1 MFEVYIRRES
11 QWFQVDCKGRLHP
24 APHAPQRLI
33 SPHMGLTIKRDLGNP
48 KIRLVPYST
57 FGYLRLGED
66 VPLTRDGV
74 VGLTTHQLTIGP
86 RVGDDGAQYLM
97 LSPESWP
104 MNKST
109 VWLEDVA
116 SDLARFGAS
125 KKTRVSTQL
134 TATRKSRLLAVREQG
149 DFITLVWRC

>member
-1 MFEVYIRRES
+1 MI
-11 QWFQVDCKGRLHP
+11 Q
-24 APHAPQRLI
+24 
-33 SPHMGLTIKRDLGNP
+33 
-48 KIRLVPYST
+48 LVPYST

-86 RVGDDGAQYLM
+86 RSGDDGAQYLM
-97 LSPESWP
+97 LSPKSWP